1 MGTIFVI
8 ALEGIANP
16 IPKNVCV
23 PDSIAVST
31 DSTSLHIV
39 YLLIQVVVV
48 RYESASYNG
57 GLYY

>member
-31 DSTSLHIV
+31 NSTSLHIV
-39 YLLIQVVVV
+39 YLLIQVVFVTSYL
-48 RYESASYNG
+48 YEYIKLNE
-57 GLYY
+57 